1 MSEYKVITGNHAA
14 SYGARDSRSEVIA
27 AYPITPQTQVVELLS
42 EFCADGTLDA
52 KFIKVESEHSAM
64 AACIGASAAGAR
76 AFTATSAH
84 GLALMHEMLHWAA
97 NGRHPVVMANINRAM
112 GPPWSIWTDQN
123 DSLAQRDTGWLQ
135 FYCHNNQ
142 EVYDTCIIA
151 FKICEQEQV
160 LLPGMLVLDAFI
172 LSHTYEPVEMPDQ
185 EKIDEFLPPFDP
197 PYKMDL
203 EDPRAFGALTT
214 PEWYMELRYK
224 IEKAHER
231 ALQVARDVEAEFT
244 KTFGREYGI
253 IEFYKCEGA
262 EEVILIA
269 GSTASTAKDAVDIMR
284 RNGRKIGLARIKLFR
299 PFPNEEIRDLASK
312 VNKMIVIDRNISFGN
327 QGIFFN
333 EIKACLCNEKNK
345 PPVYG
350 FIAGLGGRDMKIEDI
365 TGIVEQAD
373 TCDIEDILWWGV
385 KI

>member
-1 MSEYKVITGNHAA
+1 MSTVKVISGNHAA
-14 SYGARDSRSEVIA
+14 SYGARDSRAQVVA

-42 EFCADGTLDA
+42 EFCADGTMDA

-76 AFTATSAH
+76 AYTATSAH

-135 FYCHNNQ
+135 FYCENNQ
-142 EVYDTCIIA
+142 EVYDTTVIA
-151 FKICEQEQV
+151 FKICEQV
-160 LLPGMLVLDAFI
+160 FLPGMLVLDAFI
-172 LSHTYEPVEMPDQ
+172 LSHTYEPVAMPDQ
-185 EKIDEFLPPFDP
+185 ELIDEFLPPFDP

-214 PEWYMELRYK
+214 PEWYMELRYL
-224 IEKAHER
+224 IEEAHEKAR
-231 ALQVARDVEAEFT
+231 KIARKVEAEFAE
-244 KTFGREYGI
+244 TFGREYGVV
-253 IEFYKCEGA
+253 EFYRCEDA
-262 EEVILIA
+262 EEVIVIA

-284 RNGRKIGLARIKLFR
+284 RNGRKIGLARLKLFR

-312 VNKMIVIDRNISFGN
+312 VNKIIVIDRNISFGN

-333 EIKACLCNEKNK
+333 EIKACLYNQKNT

-373 TCDIEDILWWGV
+373 TCNIEEILWWGV
-385 KI
+385 KL

>member
-1 MSEYKVITGNHAA
+1 MTVKVISGNHAA
-14 SYGARDSRSEVIA
+14 SYGARDSRAEVIA

-64 AACIGASAAGAR
+64 AACIGGSAAGAR
-76 AFTATSAH
+76 AYTATSAH

-135 FYCHNNQ
+135 FYCESNQ
-142 EVYDTCIIA
+142 EVYDTTIIA
-151 FKICEQEQV
+151 FKICEKV
-160 LLPGMLVLDAFI
+160 LLPGMLVMDAFI
-172 LSHTYEPVEMPDQ
+172 LSHTYEPVAMPDQ
-185 EKIDEFLPPFDP
+185 EVIDAFLPPFDP
-197 PYKMDL
+197 EYKMDL
-203 EDPRAFGALTT
+203 KDPHAFGALTT
-214 PEWYMELRYK
+214 PEWYMELRYL
-224 IEKAHER
+224 IQEAHEKA
-231 ALQVARDVEAEFT
+231 LKIAREVEAEFAE
-244 KTFGREYGI
+244 TFGRSYGVV
-253 IEFYKCEGA
+253 EFYRCDDA
-262 EEVILIA
+262 EEVIVIA
-269 GSTASTAKDAVDIMR
+269 GSTASTTKDAIDIMR
-284 RNGRKIGLARIKLFR
+284 NQGRKIGLARLKLFR

-312 VNKMIVIDRNISFGN
+312 VNKIIVIDRNISFGN

-333 EIKACLCNEKNK
+333 EIKASLCNQKNK

-385 KI
+385 KL

>member
-1 MSEYKVITGNHAA
+1 MSTVKVISGNHAA
-14 SYGARDSRSEVIA
+14 SYGARDSRAEVIA

-52 KFIKVESEHSAM
+52 KFIKVESEHSVM

-76 AFTATSAH
+76 AYTATSAH

-135 FYCHNNQ
+135 FYCESNQ
-142 EVYDTCIIA
+142 EVYDTTVIA
-151 FKICEQEQV
+151 FKICEQV
-160 LLPGMLVLDAFI
+160 LLPGMLVMDAFI

-185 EKIDEFLPPFDP
+185 ELIDEFLPPFDP

-203 EDPRAFGALTT
+203 DDPHAFGALTT
-214 PEWYMELRYK
+214 PEWYMELRYL
-224 IEKAHER
+224 IQEAHEKA
-231 ALQVARDVEAEFT
+231 LTTAREVEAEFT
-244 KTFGREYGI
+244 KTFGRSYGVV
-253 IEFYKCEGA
+253 EFYQCEDA
-262 EEVILIA
+262 EEVVVIA

-284 RNGRKIGLARIKLFR
+284 KEGRKIGLARVKLFR
-299 PFPNEEIRDLASK
+299 PFPNEEIHNLASK
-312 VNKMIVIDRNISFGN
+312 VNKLIVIDRNISFGN

-333 EIKACLCNEKNK
+333 EIKASLYNEKNR

-350 FIAGLGGRDMKIEDI
+350 FIAGLGGRDMRIKDI

-373 TCDIEDILWWGV
+373 TCDIEEILWWGV
-385 KI
+385 KL

>member
-1 MSEYKVITGNHAA
+1 MSTVKVITGNHAA
-14 SYGARDSRSEVIA
+14 SFGARDSRAEVIA
-27 AYPITPQTQVVELLS
+27 AYPITPQTQIVELLS
-42 EFCADGTLDA
+42 EFCADGTLKA

-76 AFTATSAH
+76 AYTATSAH

-97 NGRHPVVMANINRAM
+97 NGRHPVVMANVNRAM

-135 FYCHNNQ
+135 FYCESNQ
-142 EVYDTCIIA
+142 EVYDTTMIA
-151 FKICEQEQV
+151 FKVCEQV

-185 EKIDEFLPPFDP
+185 ELIDEFLPPFDP

-203 EDPRAFGALTT
+203 EDPHAFGALTT
-214 PEWYMELRYK
+214 PEWYMELRYL
-224 IEKAHER
+224 IQEAHEKALVKVRE
-231 ALQVARDVEAEFT
+231 VEKEFGE
-244 KTFGREYGI
+244 TFGRYYGTL
-253 IEFYKCEGA
+253 ELYRCDDA

-284 RNGRKIGLARIKLFR
+284 QGGRKIGLARIKLFR
-299 PFPNEEIRDLASK
+299 PFPNKEIRDIASR

-333 EIKACLCNEKNK
+333 EIKASLYGARNR

-350 FIAGLGGRDMKIEDI
+350 FIAGLGGRDMKIDDI

-373 TCDIEDILWWGV
+373 TCDIEEILWWGV
-385 KI
+385 KL

>member
-1 MSEYKVITGNHAA
+1 MSTVKVISGNHAA
-14 SYGARDSRSEVIA
+14 SYGARDSRAEVIA

-52 KFIKVESEHSAM
+52 KFIKVESEHSVM

-76 AFTATSAH
+76 AYTATSAH

-135 FYCHNNQ
+135 FYCESNQ
-142 EVYDTCIIA
+142 EVYDTTMIA
-151 FKICEQEQV
+151 FKICEQV
-160 LLPGMLVLDAFI
+160 LLPGMLVMDAFI

-185 EKIDEFLPPFDP
+185 EEIDEFLPPFNP

-203 EDPRAFGALTT
+203 DDPHAFGALTT
-214 PEWYMELRYK
+214 PEWYMELRYL
-224 IEKAHER
+224 IQEAHEKA
-231 ALQVARDVEAEFT
+231 LKTARNVEAEFA
-244 KTFGREYGI
+244 KTFGRSYSVV
-253 IEFYKCEGA
+253 EFYRCDDA
-262 EEVILIA
+262 EEAIVIA

-284 RNGRKIGLARIKLFR
+284 NQGRKIGLARVKLFR
-299 PFPNEEIRDLASK
+299 PFPNEEIRKLASK
-312 VNKMIVIDRNISFGN
+312 VNKLIVIDRNISFGN

-350 FIAGLGGRDMKIEDI
+350 FIAGLGGRDMKIDDI

-373 TCDIEDILWWGV
+373 TCTLEEILWWGV
-385 KI
+385 KL

>member
-1 MSEYKVITGNHAA
+1 MSTVRVISGNHAA
-14 SYGARDSRSEVIA
+14 SYGARDSRVEVIA
-27 AYPITPQTQVVELLS
+27 AYPITPQTTVVELLS
-42 EFCADGTLDA
+42 EFCADGSLDA

-64 AACIGASAAGAR
+64 AACIGASAAGVR
-76 AFTATSAH
+76 TFTATSAH

-135 FYCHNNQ
+135 FYCENNQ

-151 FKICEQEQV
+151 FKICEQV

-185 EKIDEFLPPFDP
+185 EVIDEFLPPFDP
-197 PYKMDL
+197 EYRMNLD
-203 EDPRAFGALTT
+203 DPRAFGALTT
-214 PEWYMELRYK
+214 PEWYMELRYL
-224 IEKAHER
+224 IEEAHQKALVTTR
-231 ALQVARDVEAEFT
+231 KVEAEFA
-244 KTFGREYGI
+244 KIFGRSYGTV
-253 IEFYKCEGA
+253 ELYRCDDA

-284 RNGRKIGLARIKLFR
+284 KQGRKIGLARIKLFR
-299 PFPNEEIRDLASK
+299 PFPNEEIRDIASK

-333 EIKACLCNEKNK
+333 EIKASLYTEKNR

-350 FIAGLGGRDMKIEDI
+350 FIAGLGGRDMQIDDI

-373 TCDIEDILWWGV
+373 TCDIEEILWWGV
-385 KI
+385 KL

>member
-1 MSEYKVITGNHAA
+1 MSTVKVISGNHAA
-14 SYGARDSRSEVIA
+14 SYGARDSRAQVVA

-42 EFCADGTLDA
+42 EFCADGTMDA

-76 AFTATSAH
+76 AYTATSSH

-135 FYCHNNQ
+135 FYCESNQ
-142 EVYDTCIIA
+142 EVYDTTVIA
-151 FKICEQEQV
+151 FKICEQV
-160 LLPGMLVLDAFI
+160 FLPGMLILDAFI
-172 LSHTYEPVEMPDQ
+172 LSHTYEPVAMPDQ
-185 EKIDEFLPPFDP
+185 ELIDEFLPPFDP

-214 PEWYMELRYK
+214 PEWYMELRYL
-224 IEKAHER
+224 IEEAHEKAR
-231 ALQVARDVEAEFT
+231 KIARNVEAEFAE
-244 KTFGREYGI
+244 TFGREYGVV
-253 IEFYKCEGA
+253 EFYRCEDA
-262 EEVILIA
+262 EEVIVIA

-284 RNGRKIGLARIKLFR
+284 RNGRKIGLARLKLFR
-299 PFPNEEIRDLASK
+299 PFPNEEIRDLASM
-312 VNKMIVIDRNISFGN
+312 VNKIIVIDRNISFGN

-333 EIKACLCNEKNK
+333 EIKACLYNQKNT

-373 TCDIEDILWWGV
+373 TCNIEEILWWGV
-385 KI
+385 KL

>member
-1 MSEYKVITGNHAA
+1 MSTVKVITGNHAA
-14 SYGARDSRSEVIA
+14 SFGARDSRVEVIA

-76 AFTATSAH
+76 AYTATSAH

-123 DSLAQRDTGWLQ
+123 DSLSQRDTGWLQ
-135 FYCHNNQ
+135 FYCESNQ
-142 EVYDTCIIA
+142 EVYDTTMIA
-151 FKICEQEQV
+151 FKVCEQV

-185 EKIDEFLPPFDP
+185 ELLDEFLPPFNP
-197 PYKMDL
+197 RYKMDL
-203 EDPRAFGALTT
+203 DDPHAFGALTT
-214 PEWYMELRYK
+214 PEWYMELRYL
-224 IEKAHER
+224 IEEAHVKA
-231 ALQVARDVEAEFT
+231 LPLAREVEAEFAR
-244 KTFGREYGI
+244 TFGRSYGVV
-253 IEFYKCEGA
+253 EFYRCEDA

-284 RNGRKIGLARIKLFR
+284 KRGRKIGLARIKLFR
-299 PFPNEEIRDLASK
+299 PFPNEEIRELASK
-312 VNKMIVIDRNISFGN
+312 VNKLIVIDRNLSFGN

-333 EIKACLCNEKNK
+333 EIKASLYTEKNR

-350 FIAGLGGRDMKIEDI
+350 FVAGLGGRDMKIEDI

-373 TCDIEDILWWGV
+373 TCDIEEILWWGV
-385 KI
+385 KL

>member
-1 MSEYKVITGNHAA
+1 MSTVKVISGNHAA
-14 SYGARDSRSEVIA
+14 SYGARDSRAQVVA

-42 EFCADGTLDA
+42 EFCADGTMDA

-76 AFTATSAH
+76 AYTATSSH

-135 FYCHNNQ
+135 FYCESNQ
-142 EVYDTCIIA
+142 EVYDTTVIA
-151 FKICEQEQV
+151 FKICEQV
-160 LLPGMLVLDAFI
+160 FLPGMLILDAFI
-172 LSHTYEPVEMPDQ
+172 LSHTYEPVAMPDQ
-185 EKIDEFLPPFDP
+185 ELIDEFLPPFDP

-214 PEWYMELRYK
+214 PEWYMELRYL
-224 IEKAHER
+224 IEEAHEKAR
-231 ALQVARDVEAEFT
+231 KIARNVEAEFAE
-244 KTFGREYGI
+244 TFGREYGVV
-253 IEFYKCEGA
+253 EFYRCEDA
-262 EEVILIA
+262 EEAIVIA

-284 RNGRKIGLARIKLFR
+284 RNGRKIGLARLKLFR
-299 PFPNEEIRDLASK
+299 PFPNEEIRDLASM
-312 VNKMIVIDRNISFGN
+312 VNKIIVIDRNISFGN

-333 EIKACLCNEKNK
+333 EIKACLYNQKNT

-373 TCDIEDILWWGV
+373 TCNIEEILWWGV
-385 KI
+385 KL

>member
-1 MSEYKVITGNHAA
+1 MSTVKVISGNHAA
-14 SYGARDSRSEVIA
+14 SYGARDSRAQVVA

-42 EFCADGTLDA
+42 EFCADGTMDA

-76 AFTATSAH
+76 AYTATSAH

-135 FYCHNNQ
+135 FYCENNQ
-142 EVYDTCIIA
+142 EVYDTTVIA
-151 FKICEQEQV
+151 FKICEQV
-160 LLPGMLVLDAFI
+160 FLPGMLVLDAFI
-172 LSHTYEPVEMPDQ
+172 LSHTYEPVAMPDQ
-185 EKIDEFLPPFDP
+185 ELIDEFLPPFDP

-214 PEWYMELRYK
+214 PEWYMELRYL
-224 IEKAHER
+224 IEEAHEKAR
-231 ALQVARDVEAEFT
+231 KIARKVEAEFAV
-244 KTFGREYGI
+244 TFGREYGVV
-253 IEFYKCEGA
+253 EFYRCEDA
-262 EEVILIA
+262 EEVIVIA

-284 RNGRKIGLARIKLFR
+284 RNGRKIGLARLKLFR

-312 VNKMIVIDRNISFGN
+312 VNKIIVIDRNISFGN

-333 EIKACLCNEKNK
+333 EIKACLYNQKNT

-373 TCDIEDILWWGV
+373 TCNIEEILWWGV
-385 KI
+385 KL